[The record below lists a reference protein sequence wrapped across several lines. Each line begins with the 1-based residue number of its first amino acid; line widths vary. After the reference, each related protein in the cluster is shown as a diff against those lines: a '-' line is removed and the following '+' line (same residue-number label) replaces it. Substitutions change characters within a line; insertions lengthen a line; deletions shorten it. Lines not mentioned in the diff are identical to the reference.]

1 METKRILSIVISFLS
16 MFMPVTLSKR
26 IVGIILLASGM
37 ERKQVA
43 DMVCFCDKTVKMIQ
57 AKLNNGDVDSLL
69 EIGGGGRKSKT
80 ANVEEEIINEI
91 TSNQYHSRQEI
102 ADMIFNKYGIRL
114 SITSIG
120 DLLKKTKLNA

>member
-1 METKRILSIVISFLS
+1 MESKKVMPIVISFLS
-16 MFMPVTLSKR
+16 MFMPITLSKR
-26 IVGIILLASGM
+26 IVSIVLLASGM

-43 DMVCFCDKTVKMIQ
+43 DLVCFCEKTVKMIQ
-57 AKLNNGDVDSLL
+57 TKLNNGDVDSLF

-91 TSNQYHSRQEI
+91 TSSQYHSRQEI

-114 SITSIG
+114 SITSVG